1 MHHELVSYFAELERQ
16 ALCFCLKFLKKLKVI
31 TTWLFDKNKS
41 HILCS
46 GINTDQI
53 SHDLDTKVQRE
64 EEKVEGKTKNL

>member
-1 MHHELVSYFAELERQ
+1 M
-16 ALCFCLKFLKKLKVI
+16 

-46 GINTDQI
+46 GANTDQI

-64 EEKVEGKTKNL
+64 EEKEEGKTKKL